1 VKKLCW
7 AVLVL
12 VAGLATDSCGDFK
25 KALDT
30 KASTA
35 VDSSSQADEAAL
47 FQVPQNQL
55 AHLKILEVRKAVW
68 SDTVRTTGT
77 VDWDADH
84 TTQAITQVS
93 GPISRLLVD
102 TGTAVTVNQPLLDVS
117 SPDVSNAISTYQ
129 KARNHLEYSKR
140 SLDRSKDL
148 LEHKVIAVKDLE
160 AAEQDYNDAGSD
172 VEDAVQALK
181 IFGLTQQEL
190 EAGNLRGVAINSQL
204 AVRSPISG
212 VVVEKLVSPGL
223 VIQAGVTACF
233 TLSDVSTVWVQGHV
247 YDRDLDAIRV
257 GDTVEATNSSFP
269 RIFHGRVSYIGA
281 LLDPA
286 TRTTPV
292 RIVTQNP
299 QGVLKKDMFVDVVIH
314 TKSGRKLLSVPTSA
328 ILRNDENLPFVYTE
342 AGPGQ
347 FAQRLVNL
355 GAQQDGETEI
365 TSGCKEGEKIVAE
378 GSVFLQFANSTR

>member
-12 VAGLATDSCGDFK
+12 VAGLATESCGDFK
-25 KALDT
+25 KAVDT
-30 KASTA
+30 KTSTA

-55 AHLKILEVRKAVW
+55 AHLKIVEVRKVVW

-117 SPDVSNAISTYQ
+117 SPDVANAISTYQ

-269 RIFHGRVSYIGA
+269 RIFHGRISYIGA

-314 TKSGRKLLSVPTSA
+314 TKSGRNLLSVPTSA

-342 AGPGQ
+342 AAPGQ

-365 TSGCKEGEKIVAE
+365 TNGCKEGEKVVAE
-378 GSVFLQFANSTR
+378 GGVFLQFANGTR